1 MFSIYSL
8 NNFTFHSQDRADAY
22 SSMRSRQ
29 QRRGSRPNDTAN
41 FGERYYRRRRS
52 SSLDASF
59 KFFNSPQSSCLGTGQ
74 KDKEQQELK
83 QSKNK
88 FLRYLANSKKK
99 ILNRTLS
106 SSAAENRIEEEER
119 PWSYYKHSPSQIRK
133 RPSVDMNRTTTF
145 VLTQRFIG
153 WKV

>member
-1 MFSIYSL
+1 
-8 NNFTFHSQDRADAY
+8 
-22 SSMRSRQ
+22 MRSRTQ
-29 QRRGSRPNDTAN
+29 QRRGSRPNDVTN

-74 KDKEQQELK
+74 KEKEQQELK

-99 ILNRTLS
+99 ILSRTLS

-133 RPSVDMNRTTTF
+133 IGDRKRPSVDMNRTTTF

>member
-1 MFSIYSL
+1 
-8 NNFTFHSQDRADAY
+8 
-22 SSMRSRQ
+22 MRSRTQ
-29 QRRGSRPNDTAN
+29 QRRGSRPNDAAN

-59 KFFNSPQSSCLGTGQ
+59 KFFNSPQSPFGAGQ
-74 KDKEQQELK
+74 KEKEQQDLK

-88 FLRYLANSKKK
+88 FLRYLANSKRK
-99 ILNRTLS
+99 ILSRTLS
-106 SSAAENRIEEEER
+106 SSAAENSIEEEER

-133 RPSVDMNRTTTF
+133 RPSIDMNRTTTF